1 MHPDLETPPAEI
13 RLRAAE
19 ATAVARP
26 RTATRAHVR
35 IAAVTEIRT
44 DVGTVA
50 QRLTPQGS
58 LASPDYVPGTGR
70 KRAPSGAPR
79 RIEAPRAGG

>member
-58 LASPDYVPGTGR
+58 LASPDYARDWTEAGHVW
-70 KRAPSGAPR
+70 APR